1 MPADDGVKQRSGEAG
16 KTANYR
22 RDDPVSPL
30 AGSPVPVAVEEVL
43 VERSGEPRLFA
54 GHTPDGQRWLVAQI
68 AESTD
73 LRRWLCAPA
82 SDRAIGCVASGRA
95 MPADLLR
102 HSATGTVEDITLG
115 LGGQFIES
123 LRLCSELGD
132 DEVQTG

>member
-1 MPADDGVKQRSGEAG
+1 MPADDDVKQRSGEAG
-16 KTANYR
+16 KAANYR

-82 SDRAIGCVASGRA
+82 SDRAIGCVTSGRA
-95 MPADLLR
+95 LPADLLPLSDGNR
-102 HSATGTVEDITLG
+102 RGHHLGPRWPVHRVPSAL
-115 LGGQFIES
+115 QRS
-123 LRLCSELGD
+123 RRR
-132 DEVQTG
+132 